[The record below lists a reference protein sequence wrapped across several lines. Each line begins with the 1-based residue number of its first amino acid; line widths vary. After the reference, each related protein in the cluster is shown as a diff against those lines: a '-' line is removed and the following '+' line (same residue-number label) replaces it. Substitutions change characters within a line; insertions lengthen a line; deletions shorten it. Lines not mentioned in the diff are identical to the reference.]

1 MSYVLNFVGVFA
13 EATPRELM
21 IQNIQE
27 MVYVKMVNAC
37 ATPRSLNQDLLAKF
51 PNNLE
56 KQKAVNN
63 WIDFQLENNE
73 VEVTMD
79 TIVVPADGTHYIQ
92 FDMRPA

>member
-1 MSYVLNFVGVFA
+1 MSYTLNVVGVFA
-13 EATPRELM
+13 EATPREAML
-21 IQNIQE
+21 QNIQE
-27 MVYVKMVNAC
+27 MIYVKMVDAD
-37 ATPRSLNQDLLAKF
+37 ATPTSLKQDLLAKF

-56 KQKAVNN
+56 KQKAVNE

-79 TIVVPADGTHYIQ
+79 TVVVPADGTHYIQ